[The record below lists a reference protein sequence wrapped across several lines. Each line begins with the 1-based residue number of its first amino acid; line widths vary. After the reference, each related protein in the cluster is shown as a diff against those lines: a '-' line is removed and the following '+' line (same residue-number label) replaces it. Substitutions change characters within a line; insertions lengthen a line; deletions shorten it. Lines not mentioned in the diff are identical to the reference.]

1 MMKSHGK
8 YQLSLVLVFV
18 VAAGLIMSGA
28 IAPDLALAGK
38 AYHKI
43 GPIHL
48 YPHGRK
54 YGRTY
59 HKTGPVQLP
68 AYDQTYGRLSGDW
81 WQWLRSIPG
90 DMLAPDGVSLG
101 HPLIAQGKMDCSLNQ
116 PAGPVWFLAGTES
129 GDATRSCV
137 VPEEKALFFPLVNA
151 VFYNAEGEDYT
162 VAEKREA
169 LNDFLKLAC
178 RLDSTLDGTP
188 TVYSLATVR
197 IQSPPFL
204 LETATPDIWGE
215 DALVDPEAVADGFW
229 VMVPPLDRG
238 KHVLQFTGSVCDP
251 DTGEPWFTVNVTYNL
266 FVR

>member
-1 MMKSHGK
+1 M
-8 YQLSLVLVFV
+8 VIV
-18 VAAGLIMSGA
+18 AGLIMSGA
-28 IAPDLALAGK
+28 ISPDLALAGK

-43 GPIHL
+43 GPIHF
-48 YPHGRK
+48 HS
-54 YGRTY
+54 YG
-59 HKTGPVQLP
+59 
-68 AYDQTYGRLSGDW
+68 QTYGRSYHKTSPIKSRSCEQTYGELSGDW

-116 PAGPVWFLAGTES
+116 PDGPVWFLAGTES
-129 GDATRSCV
+129 GDAARSYI
-137 VPEEKALFFPLVNA
+137 VPEKKALFFPLVNA

-162 VAEKREA
+162 IAEKREA

-188 TVYSLATVR
+188 TVYYSNTVR
-197 IQSPPFL
+197 TQSPTFL

-215 DALVDPEAVADGFW
+215 DGLIDPEAVADGFW
-229 VMVPPLDRG
+229 VMIPPLDKG

-251 DTGEPWFTVNVTYNL
+251 DTGEPWFTVDVTYNL